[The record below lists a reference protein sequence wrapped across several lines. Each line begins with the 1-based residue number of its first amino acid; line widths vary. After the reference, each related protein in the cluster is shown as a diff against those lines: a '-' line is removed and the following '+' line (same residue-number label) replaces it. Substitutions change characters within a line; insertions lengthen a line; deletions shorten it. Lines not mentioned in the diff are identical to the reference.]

1 MARFDN
7 KVVLVSGG
15 ARGQGAAEA
24 RLLVAQGAKVVI
36 GDVLDN
42 QGQSLAV
49 ELGPAASF
57 VRHDVTSEADWARA
71 VEAAQKLGG
80 LHGLVNNAGIYQPA
94 ALMETDDA
102 LWQRHIQINQYGC
115 FLGMKAVVP
124 AMERSGGGSIVN
136 ISSVAGLKG
145 SPGSSIRPLPLQFE
159 TIDHVGGDRSGARQ
173 LAERPA
179 QQGAGRAALGGG
191 DHGSEVP
198 GLTNV
203 TLDFAT
209 FTNTRHIT
217 MFPPGAGL
225 PRRGRPLRH
234 PAETWRGGQQQF
246 ESRHLT
252 RHSAVSD

>member
-42 QGQSLAV
+42 QGQALAG

-94 ALMETDDA
+94 ALMET
-102 LWQRHIQINQYGC
+102 
-115 FLGMKAVVP
+115 
-124 AMERSGGGSIVN
+124 E
-136 ISSVAGLKG
+136 
-145 SPGSSIRPLPLQFE
+145 
-159 TIDHVGGDRSGARQ
+159 DRSRTF
-173 LAERPA
+173 
-179 QQGAGRAALGGG
+179 
-191 DHGSEVP
+191 GSRK
-198 GLTNV
+198 
-203 TLDFAT
+203 FR
-209 FTNTRHIT
+209 F
-217 MFPPGAGL
+217 
-225 PRRGRPLRH
+225 
-234 PAETWRGGQQQF
+234 
-246 ESRHLT
+246 SRKT
-252 RHSAVSD
+252 KR

>member
-42 QGQSLAV
+42 QGQTLAA

-71 VEAAQKLGG
+71 VETAQKLGG

-136 ISSVAGLKG
+136 ISSCRADGERQQCYR
-145 SPGSSIRPLPLQFE
+145 SSWRITSFRSSGRLPPASICRLSQTAITQF
-159 TIDHVGGDRSGARQ
+159 
-173 LAERPA
+173 
-179 QQGAGRAALGGG
+179 RA
-191 DHGSEVP
+191 
-198 GLTNV
+198 
-203 TLDFAT
+203 
-209 FTNTRHIT
+209 
-217 MFPPGAGL
+217 
-225 PRRGRPLRH
+225 
-234 PAETWRGGQQQF
+234 
-246 ESRHLT
+246 
-252 RHSAVSD
+252 

>member
-24 RLLVAQGAKVVI
+24 RLLVAHGAKVVI

-42 QGQSLAV
+42 QGQALAA

-102 LWQRHIQINQYGC
+102 LWQRHIQINQDGC
-115 FLGMKAVVP
+115 FLGMKAVMP

-136 ISSVAGLKG
+136 ISIGRRPQGLARVLRLCRDQMGAAGDD
-145 SPGSSIRPLPLQFE
+145 Q
-159 TIDHVGGDRSGARQ
+159 VGGDR
-173 LAERPA
+173 
-179 QQGAGRAALGGG
+179 
-191 DHGSEVP
+191 
-198 GLTNV
+198 
-203 TLDFAT
+203 
-209 FTNTRHIT
+209 
-217 MFPPGAGL
+217 
-225 PRRGRPLRH
+225 PRRPQNQERTRFILVQS
-234 PAETWRGGQQQF
+234 T
-246 ESRHLT
+246 LT
-252 RHSAVSD
+252 

>member
-7 KVVLVSGG
+7 KVVLISGG

-42 QGQSLAV
+42 QGQELAA
-49 ELGPAASF
+49 ELGPAAAF

-124 AMERSGGGSIVN
+124 AMEKRALGRRFHREHLIGRRTQGLARVIRLFRDQMGTAGHDQVGGNRPRRPQNQGEF
-136 ISSVAGLKG
+136 
-145 SPGSSIRPLPLQFE
+145 GSSWSNR
-159 TIDHVGGDRSGARQ
+159 HRHDR
-173 LAERPA
+173 
-179 QQGAGRAALGGG
+179 
-191 DHGSEVP
+191 VP
-198 GLTNV
+198 H
-203 TLDFAT
+203 A
-209 FTNTRHIT
+209 
-217 MFPPGAGL
+217 
-225 PRRGRPLRH
+225 
-234 PAETWRGGQQQF
+234 
-246 ESRHLT
+246 
-252 RHSAVSD
+252 

>member
-36 GDVLDN
+36 GDLLDN
-42 QGQSLAV
+42 QGQALAV

-145 SPGSSIRPLPLQFE
+145 SPGSFAYAATKWALRGMTKSAAIDLGRPQNPGELGSSRSNR
-159 TIDHVGGDRSGARQ
+159 HRYDRVSHA
-173 LAERPA
+173 
-179 QQGAGRAALGGG
+179 RAARAADEAGA
-191 DHGSEVP
+191 DASSR
-198 GLTNV
+198 NV
-203 TLDFAT
+203 
-209 FTNTRHIT
+209 
-217 MFPPGAGL
+217 
-225 PRRGRPLRH
+225 RRGCAAGGIPALR
-234 PAETWRGGQQQF
+234 
-246 ESRHLT
+246 
-252 RHSAVSD
+252 